1 MINNYMYIRRFQ
13 PDYFVIE
20 KRPQFCKFKRAN
32 FKSRPVVASH
42 ILDFYQVARSV
53 FSNRG
58 RFEKGWGPVLS
69 NRNPLICMQY
79 LKMSV
84 CKSLVYKW
92 RFLKWPSTYY
102 LFQCAIF
109 RRRLERTEESGSV
122 NIFNSRGPGGQGV
135 FSKNINIELMKL
147 HLVVALQLIL
157 KFDWQMSDSLE
168 R

>member
-1 MINNYMYIRRFQ
+1 M
-13 PDYFVIE
+13 
-20 KRPQFCKFKRAN
+20 
-32 FKSRPVVASH
+32 
-42 ILDFYQVARSV
+42 
-53 FSNRG
+53 FSFLNWG

-92 RFLKWPSTYY
+92 RFLKWTSTYY

-109 RRRLERTEESGSV
+109 RRRLERTEESSSV

-157 KFDWQMSDSLE
+157 KFDWQMSVSKGRQKFLCLRKNHNLLLYHQRCFTLPGSHNNWQCFASKYKIQISFFFLIDW
-168 R
+168 